1 MSTEDWLDVSAPQA
15 AQPITQEERHA
26 KAVEFAKLYV
36 EAFVFNPSGAKLLEH
51 WDTTLLR
58 YRVPVN
64 ATINEYAAVEARR
77 AFVQQIHNEI
87 EFARS
92 EGRLTRG

>member
-1 MSTEDWLDVSAPQA
+1 MSTDAWLDVSTPAQ
-15 AQPITQEERHA
+15 AQPLTREQQHA

-36 EAFVFNPSGAKLLEH
+36 ETFVLNSSGAELLKH

-58 YRVPVN
+58 YRIPVN

>member
-1 MSTEDWLDVSAPQA
+1 MSHDAWLDVGTSAQV
-15 AQPITQEERHA
+15 QPVTREQQHA

-36 EAFVFNPSGAKLLEH
+36 ETFVLNPSGAELLKH

-58 YRVPVN
+58 YRIPVN

-77 AFVQQIHNEI
+77 AFV
-87 EFARS
+87 
-92 EGRLTRG
+92 